1 MIQDDTNAADIMMG
15 DVVRLEDVLSRD
27 SVTSVAKSFYALFGL
42 PVRVISHEGDLL
54 ADVHRDRPLCNYVNT
69 LSNGELQCA
78 NTVGVVRDLE
88 PNGETTIHPC
98 FTGAVYRITPLT
110 YQGRPIG
117 RLIVG
122 PYVPAE
128 TQAPPA
134 SLASIDDAIDVS
146 EARGHYDQMPRV
158 RQDIAQELCDHLKG
172 VVELLVFSGHRA
184 QLAST
189 MQVASVRENYRELAE
204 KNEALKTSYDELKQ
218 LDQLK
223 STFLATVSH
232 ELRTPLT
239 SIIGYTEMLE
249 SGAAGA
255 LSDGQA
261 EFLKTIRS
269 KADQLLGLISSLL
282 DLGRLEA
289 KNLELHNEGVDPRAL
304 LSEVG
309 STIVPNANRRNV
321 ALDIKVADGTAKI
334 WGDPVRLQQ
343 IVLNLADNAL
353 KFTREGGEVVLGAE
367 PGELDAGGPAGL
379 GVALFAASRPAV
391 VLTVRDTGMGIPKE
405 NLSRIFDAFY
415 QIDAGTTRAHGGAG
429 LGLSIV
435 KQLVDGHGG
444 TIEVTSAPGEGTLF
458 TVTLPAADDNA

>member
-1 MIQDDTNAADIMMG
+1 MMQDDTNAADILMG

-27 SVTSVAKSFYALFGL
+27 SVRSISKSFFALFGL

-54 ADVHRDRPLCNYVNT
+54 ADVHRDRPLCNYLNT
-69 LSNGELQCA
+69 LANGQRECA

-88 PNGETTIHPC
+88 PDSETIVHPC
-98 FTGAVYRITPLT
+98 FTGAVYRIAPLA

-117 RLIVG
+117 RVIIG

-128 TQAPPA
+128 THQPPA
-134 SLASIDDAIDVS
+134 SLTSIDDGIDVPTVR
-146 EARGHYDQMPRV
+146 EHFNRMPRV
-158 RQDIAQELCDHLKG
+158 REDIAEQLCTHLSG
-172 VVELLVFSGHRA
+172 VLELLVFSGHRA

-255 LSDGQA
+255 LSDGQS
-261 EFLKTIRS
+261 EFLTTIRS

-282 DLGRLEA
+282 DLGHLEA
-289 KNLELHNEGVDPRAL
+289 KSLELHNEAVDPA
-304 LSEVG
+304 
-309 STIVPNANRRNV
+309 
-321 ALDIKVADGTAKI
+321 
-334 WGDPVRLQQ
+334 
-343 IVLNLADNAL
+343 
-353 KFTREGGEVVLGAE
+353 
-367 PGELDAGGPAGL
+367 
-379 GVALFAASRPAV
+379 RPARRRR
-391 VLTVRDTGMGIPKE
+391 LDDRPQRQPARR
-405 NLSRIFDAFY
+405 LARY
-415 QIDAGTTRAHGGAG
+415 QGREWHTQDLGRPRPTPANSHQLGRQRVEVQSSGRRRRARCGAG
-429 LGLSIV
+429 RARC
-435 KQLVDGHGG
+435 GG
-444 TIEVTSAPGEGTLF
+444 TCRSGRGVVRRKPTGGGSDRA
-458 TVTLPAADDNA
+458 